1 MKENNNQDTNVEERK
16 DHIKRRII
24 VYVLLLILVI
34 LIASAIVIG
43 MKGNLSSEK
52 IQETTAKIGEIEP
65 REVDISIWDTE
76 KIEIY
81 TDEAGAKV
89 PVPKGYVVSGKDDE
103 HTVNTGLV
111 IYEEETPVT
120 NENAW
125 EESLTRNQWVWVPVP
140 DVTRI
145 YEEYNGGAK
154 KSKLYSIT
162 RTGRNTYTNSNYEPF
177 VLLTMDTEQYFA
189 RNGKQGMTQ
198 EKWLQEMQFEYERM
212 IESVEK
218 YGGYYIGRY
227 ETGDVSTSIPVVRR
241 MNTSIYNVTW
251 YKSYET
257 LKKIKGTNEEIQ
269 TDMIWGCLWDE
280 TLQWLVDSGDKTNE
294 EIYNSKAWGI
304 HNDSEFDYIT
314 TSGETVHRTS
324 GTIIPTGS
332 SEQSK
337 ANNIYDLAGN
347 VWEWTLEGYGSSS
360 RMKRGGYCYYDGS
373 AFSVPNRSSNGPD
386 FSNISLGVRAYFYIK

>member
-1 MKENNNQDTNVEERK
+1 MRKPENVDTVHTRSFKKKLVVVSIIFTVWVIMLCYTVNRIKFYNEANKNQ
-16 DHIKRRII
+16 
-24 VYVLLLILVI
+24 
-34 LIASAIVIG
+34 
-43 MKGNLSSEK
+43 EK
-52 IQETTAKIGEIEP
+52 IEQTGEIEP

-251 YKSYET
+251 YKSYEN
-257 LKKIKGTNEEIQ
+257 LKKIKGTNEDIQ
-269 TDMIWGCLWDE
+269 TDVIWGCLWDE
-280 TLQWLVDSGDKTNE
+280 TLQWLVDSGNKTYE
-294 EIYNSKAWGI
+294 ELYNSKDWGN
-304 HNDSEFDYIT
+304 HYDSEFDYT
-314 TSGETVHRTS
+314 TTTGETAHRNPKSSTRV
-324 GTIIPTGS
+324 PTGS
-332 SEQSK
+332 AEVNK

-347 VWEWTLEGYGSSS
+347 VWEWTLERYGSIY
-360 RMKRGGYCYYDGS
+360 RMERGGNCSHNASIY
-373 AFSVPNRSSNGPD
+373 SVPYRNFYNPTFSYSN
-386 FSNISLGVRAYFYIK
+386 LGVRAYFYIK